1 MQDKQC
7 TYHQIH
13 STKKDIPHNKVYLN
27 NKSTESIKILKDEK
41 EKVQVTYNG
50 GSMRILTNHLIDT
63 FKARKVEK
71 YIFPS
76 TIEYSS

>member
-13 STKKDIPHNKVYLN
+13 STKKDIPNHKVYLN
-27 NKSTESIKILKDEK
+27 TESTESIKILKDEK

-50 GSMRILTNHLIDT
+50 GSMRILTNYLID
-63 FKARKVEK
+63 F
-71 YIFPS
+71 
-76 TIEYSS
+76 